1 MTQTMTQPTKG
12 LAVQEVTK
20 DAIALKVK
28 EMYEAGNIA
37 FPKNYSPENALH
49 SAWLILQEVKDK
61 AGNLAL
67 NFCTKASISN
77 ALFRMVV
84 LGLNPDKDQCY
95 FIPYGNILT
104 CQPSVWGD
112 IAVAID
118 CGAKDVIAQIVYDG
132 DEFDYEINRGKISI
146 TKHKQSFKNVS
157 FDKIVGAYG
166 ILGKPDGTDEVI
178 FMPMDRIRRSWGQSK
193 MNPNGDNSTHT
204 KFTDEMVLRTTL
216 RRICKPFINSSNDS
230 NLVRKQAYS
239 ESVAEITAEA
249 EIAEVANTGELI
261 GFKAEIIETPAEVI
275 NEQIGEVIAEQEAEP
290 AAAATSKRAF

>member
-1 MTQTMTQPTKG
+1 MGQELTQGNKSN
-12 LAVQEVTK
+12 AVQEVTK

-61 AGNLAL
+61 NNNLAL
-67 NFCTKASISN
+67 NVCTKASISN

-84 LGLNPDKDQCY
+84 LGLNPDKEQCY
-95 FIPYGNILT
+95 FIPYGPTLT

-118 CGAKDVIAQIVYDG
+118 CGAKDVIGQIVYKG
-132 DEFDYEINRGKISI
+132 DEFEYEINRGKMSI
-146 TKHKQSFKNVS
+146 TKHKQSFENVA
-157 FDKIVGAYG
+157 FENIVGAYG
-166 ILGKPDGTDEVI
+166 ILGKPDGTDDVI
-178 FMPMDRIRRSWGQSK
+178 FMPIDRIKKSWGQSK

-230 NLVRKQAYS
+230 NLQRKQVYS
-239 ESVAEITAEA
+239 ESVAEITAEV
-249 EIAEVANTGELI
+249 EIAERANNGEVI
-261 GFKAEIIETPAEVI
+261 GLRVEIEETPAEVI
-275 NEQIGEVIAEQEAEP
+275 DEKTGEVIIAQELEP
-290 AAAATSKRAF
+290 AAATSKRAF